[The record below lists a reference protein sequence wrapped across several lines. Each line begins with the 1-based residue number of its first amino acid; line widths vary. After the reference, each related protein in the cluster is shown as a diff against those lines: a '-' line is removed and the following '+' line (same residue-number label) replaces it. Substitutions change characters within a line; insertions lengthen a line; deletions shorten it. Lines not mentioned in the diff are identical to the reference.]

1 MIKKSSTI
9 IAILLFALYTNATDL
24 RKHVEA
30 SLEKGVAFFY
40 TTNRYGGYVYNVTPD
55 LLMRW
60 GEDPIDEHSIEVEP
74 PGTPAVGQAFLRA
87 YKATGNKQAL
97 AYAKEAAYALVKGQ
111 NKYGGWEHTINF
123 KELSHRLVSFDDN
136 QSQSGVSFLMAMDQA
151 IEDTL
156 IANATQRAL
165 KMMITTQLSNG
176 GWPHY
181 YPEQG
186 NYHDYATFNDAGI
199 NDCVRVMIEA
209 YRFYNN
215 YEAIEKSL
223 RKATRFMIISQLP
236 PPQPGWAQ
244 QYNEFL
250 QPAWARSFEPASV
263 CPRVTV
269 RNIETLIDLYLTLG
283 DNNILDPI
291 PDAVRWL
298 REIRMENGK
307 WARFV
312 ELGTNKALYYDRNR
326 IRVDKLEDLH
336 IERRGRYAYE
346 TDIEEEL
353 EASSN
358 RYKKAMKLGSKK
370 LWEEENSLLIKEQV
384 TERLDEIIGE
394 VERIIKSQDSSG
406 AWITKNDRFR
416 KTTPKGVRWNGQYLV
431 MDRVK
436 SAVFNYNIAVLS
448 EYIELIDKLDSFD

>member
-1 MIKKSSTI
+1 MIRKSSTI
-9 IAILLFALYTNATDL
+9 IAILLFAFYINANDF
-24 RKHVEA
+24 RKQVEA

-40 TTNRYGGYVYNVTPD
+40 TTNRYGGYAYYVTPD
-55 LLMRW
+55 LSLRW

-87 YKATGNKQAL
+87 YKATGNKRAL
-97 AYAKEAAYALVKGQ
+97 VYAKEAAYALVKGQ
-111 NKYGGWEHTINF
+111 NKYGGWEHIINF
-123 KELSHRLVSFDDN
+123 KELSHKLVSFDDN
-136 QSQSGVSFLMAMDQA
+136 QSQSAVSFLMAMDQA
-151 IEDTL
+151 IEDTI

-165 KMMITTQLSNG
+165 KMMIKTQLSNG

-186 NYHDYATFNDAGI
+186 NYHDFATFNDAGI
-199 NDCVRVMIEA
+199 NDCIRVLIEA
-209 YRFYNN
+209 YCFN
-215 YEAIEKSL
+215 YDDEAIEKSL
-223 RKATRFMIISQLP
+223 RKAARFMMISQLS

-269 RNIETLIDLYLTLG
+269 KNIETLIDLYLALEDTST
-283 DNNILDPI
+283 LDPI
-291 PDAVRWL
+291 PDAIRWL

-353 EASSN
+353 ETSSN
-358 RYKKAMKLGSKK
+358 RYEKAMKLGSKRLREK
-370 LWEEENSLLIKEQV
+370 ENSLLTKKQV
-384 TERLDEIIGE
+384 TERLNEIASE
-394 VERIIKSQDSSG
+394 VERVINSQDSSG

-416 KTTPKGVRWNGQYLV
+416 KTMPNGVRWNEQYLM

-436 SAVFNYNIAVLS
+436 SSVFNYNVAILS
-448 EYIELIDKLDSFD
+448 EYIELSNKFDSFD